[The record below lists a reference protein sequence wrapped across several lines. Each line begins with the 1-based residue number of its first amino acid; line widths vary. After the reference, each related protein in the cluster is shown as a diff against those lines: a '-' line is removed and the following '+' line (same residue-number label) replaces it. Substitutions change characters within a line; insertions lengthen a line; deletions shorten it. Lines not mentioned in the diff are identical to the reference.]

1 MATLDLSTPAPANQH
16 APTHPPHD
24 KPGHITIRTGPLAVR
39 LNLRVIGISLVVL
52 ALTATLAVF
61 AMTRGSFSIPFMD
74 VVRAVFGRGDEDQLF
89 IVRTLRLPRVI
100 CAMLIGA
107 ALATAG
113 AVFQGLV
120 RNPLVS
126 PDIIGI
132 DTGASLVAVFW
143 IVFGFSAALLPLA
156 AFIGALAAAL
166 MVYTLSWKGGISP
179 NRLILVGI
187 GVGSAISALTTL
199 ITVRF
204 PIEQVRPAIV
214 WTMGSIYG
222 SNWRDVK
229 VLLGFLVVCLPLAIA
244 LMWYL
249 RALQL
254 GDDVARGLGMP
265 VERLRLS
272 LIVIGCAL
280 AAVAVA
286 VAGPIGFV
294 ALMVPH
300 MARMLAGALSSSV
313 LVLTAIMG
321 AFFLLAADTI
331 AQHFLPVSLP
341 VGVVTAAVGAP
352 YFLFLLYRSNVRM

>member
-1 MATLDLSTPAPANQH
+1 MATLDLSASTPS
-16 APTHPPHD
+16 PHQ
-24 KPGHITIRTGPLAVR
+24 KPGHVTVRNRYVQARFNARVLAMSVAV
-39 LNLRVIGISLVVL
+39 LLLVV
-52 ALTATLAVF
+52 TLAIY
-61 AMTRGSFSIPFMD
+61 AMTLGSFSIPFVD
-74 VVRAVFGRGDEDQLF
+74 VVKAVFGQGNENQEF
-89 IVRTLRLPRVI
+89 VVRTLRLPRVI
-100 CAMLIGA
+100 SAMLIGA
-107 ALATAG
+107 ALAMAG
-113 AVFQGLV
+113 AIFQGLV

-132 DTGASLVAVFW
+132 DAGASLVAVFW
-143 IVFGFSAALLPLA
+143 IVFGFSATLLPLA
-156 AFIGALAAAL
+156 AFIGAVVAAML
-166 MVYTLSWKGGISP
+166 VYTFSWKGGISP

-187 GVGSAISALTTL
+187 GIAAGIGAATTF

-222 SNWRDVK
+222 SNWTDVN
-229 VLLGFLVVCLPLAIA
+229 VLLGFLIVCAPLGVA
-244 LMWYL
+244 LMWTL
-249 RALQL
+249 RTLQL
-254 GDDVARGLGMP
+254 GDDVSRGLGMP
-265 VERLRLS
+265 VERTRLG
-272 LIVIGCAL
+272 LILVGCAL

-300 MARMLAGALSSSV
+300 MARMIGGALSGSV
-313 LVLTAIMG
+313 MVLTALLG
-321 AFFLLAADTI
+321 AFFLLAADTV

>member
-1 MATLDLSTPAPANQH
+1 MVSFDLAT
-16 APTHPPHD
+16 PHN
-24 KPGHITIRTGPLAVR
+24 KPGHVTVR
-39 LNLRVIGISLVVL
+39 NRIVQGRFNVRVAGMSLLVL
-52 ALTATLAVF
+52 ALVLGLAVF
-61 AMTRGSFSIPFMD
+61 AMTLGSFSIPFVD
-74 VVRAVFGRGDEDQLF
+74 VIKSVFGHGSDDQEF

-107 ALATAG
+107 ALAMAG
-113 AVFQGLV
+113 AIFQGLV

-143 IVFGFSAALLPLA
+143 IVFGLSSSLLPLA
-156 AFIGALAAAL
+156 AFIGAVTAASL
-166 MVYTLSWKGGISP
+166 VYILSWKGGISP

-187 GVGSAISALTTL
+187 GVSAAISSGTTF

-222 SNWRDVK
+222 SNWTDVK
-229 VLLGFLVVCLPLAIA
+229 VLVGFLVVCIPFAVV
-244 LMWYL
+244 LMWLL

-265 VERLRLS
+265 VERTRLG
-272 LIVIGCAL
+272 LMLVGCAL
-280 AAVAVA
+280 AAVTVA

-300 MARMLAGALSSSV
+300 MARMLGGALSASV
-313 LVLTAIMG
+313 MVLTAFLG
-321 AFFLLAADTI
+321 ALFLLAADTV
-331 AQHFLPVSLP
+331 AQHFLPVTLP

>member
-1 MATLDLSTPAPANQH
+1 MATLDLSPVPGDQPA
-16 APTHPPHD
+16 PHD
-24 KPGHITIRTGPLAVR
+24 KPGHVTLRTGPLAVR
-39 LNLRVIGISLVVL
+39 LNVRVLGIALIVL
-52 ALTATLAVF
+52 LLTAMLAVF
-61 AMTRGSFSIPFMD
+61 AMTRGSYSIPFMD
-74 VVRAVFGRGDEDQLF
+74 VLRAVFGRGDDDQLF
-89 IVRTLRLPRVI
+89 VVRTLRLPRVL
-100 CAMLIGA
+100 CAMLIGG
-107 ALATAG
+107 ALAVAG

-143 IVFGFSAALLPLA
+143 IVFGFSTALLPLA
-156 AFIGALAAAL
+156 AFIGAVATAMA
-166 MVYTLSWKGGISP
+166 VYVLSWKGGISP

-187 GVGSAISALTTL
+187 GAGAALSALTTL

-204 PIEQVRPAIV
+204 PIEKVRPAMV

-222 SNWRDVK
+222 STWHDVR
-229 VLLGFLVVCLPLAIA
+229 VLLGFVAVCLPLAIA

-265 VERLRLS
+265 VERLRLG
-272 LIVIGCAL
+272 LIVVGCAL

-300 MARMLAGALSSSV
+300 MARMLAGALSASV
-313 LVLTAIMG
+313 LVLTALMG

>member
-1 MATLDLSTPAPANQH
+1 MATFDLATAS
-16 APTHPPHD
+16 PHH
-24 KPGHITIRTGPLAVR
+24 KPGHVTLRIGVVEARFNVR
-39 LNLRVIGISLVVL
+39 VLMMAFAVL
-52 ALTATLAVF
+52 ALLAVLAVF
-61 AMTRGSFSIPFMD
+61 AMTRGSYRIPFVD
-74 VVRAVFGRGDEDQLF
+74 VVKAVFGTGGDDQMF

-107 ALATAG
+107 CLAVAG
-113 AVFQGLV
+113 AIFQGLV

-132 DTGASLVAVFW
+132 DTGATIMAVFW
-143 IVFGFSAALLPLA
+143 IVFGLSASWLPFA
-156 AFIGALAAAL
+156 AFLGAVLTAAI
-166 MVYTLSWKGGISP
+166 VYALSWRQGISP

-187 GVGSAISALTTL
+187 GVSAAISAGTTY
-199 ITVRF
+199 ITVKF

-222 SNWRDVK
+222 SNWGDVK
-229 VLLGFLVVCLPLAIA
+229 LLLGFLAICLPLSVV

-254 GDDVARGLGMP
+254 GDDVARGLGLP
-265 VERLRLS
+265 LERTRLG
-272 LIVIGCAL
+272 LIVVGCAL
-280 AAVAVA
+280 AAVSVS

-300 MARMLAGALSSSV
+300 MARMLGGALSASV
-313 LVLTAIMG
+313 MILTALMG
-321 AFFLLAADTI
+321 SLFLLAADTV